1 MYLEWAT
8 VPGVPEANDL
18 DPVTVNVA
26 KLLRE
31 AKDASGL
38 SYRDIAERTGF
49 AKSALQNWMDGT
61 RSPLIRDFI
70 RLCRALDADPGNLL
84 DRAHAESGQ

>member
-8 VPGVPEANDL
+8 VPGVPELDDL

-26 KLLRE
+26 RLLRE

-38 SYRDIAERTGF
+38 SYRDIADRTGF

-70 RLCRALDADPGNLL
+70 RLCRVLGADPGELL
-84 DRAHAESGQ
+84 DRAGADPPQ